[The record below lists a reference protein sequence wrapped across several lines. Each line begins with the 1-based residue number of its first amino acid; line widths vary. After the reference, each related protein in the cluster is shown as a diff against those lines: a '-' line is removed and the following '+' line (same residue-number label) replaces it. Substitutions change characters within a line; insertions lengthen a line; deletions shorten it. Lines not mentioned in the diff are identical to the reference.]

1 MTGVAASFSYES
13 GTHEWVRG
21 EGASGGR
28 RDPIPIIFMTAHEAT
43 RERARRA
50 GVAAYL
56 RTPFAKRAPMDA
68 IRRTIGPERVE

>member
-1 MTGVAASFSYES
+1 MHLKRMSGFEVKERLVA
-13 GTHEWVRG
+13 
-21 EGASGGR
+21 GGI
-28 RDPIPIIFMTAHEAT
+28 PIPIIFMTAHEAT

-50 GVAAYL
+50 GAAAYL